1 MLTFVYPNGIGL
13 TLAITISFT
22 IAAMHLITIR
32 RAKVASRERVIMF
45 DLSTQLPA
53 AESVGQVTKT
63 EVACGG
69 ANEGARDVIRRRRVV
84 QNTAA
89 KQKHVNLPV

>member
-1 MLTFVYPNGIGL
+1 
-13 TLAITISFT
+13 
-22 IAAMHLITIR
+22 MHLITIR
-32 RAKVASRERVIMF
+32 RAKVASRERAIMF

-69 ANEGARDVIRRRRVV
+69 ASEGARDVIRRRRVV
-84 QNTAA
+84 QNAAA